1 MQHSFYEM
9 TYILLK
15 LSGDLVSELDL
26 QNLFFFL
33 LAVSKAGEISVSG
46 YEDEGLPFEE
56 VVGEY
61 KCLARSVLGNHST
74 TFRLLKEKNTQ
85 PTYKNQDNSVHD
97 NPGDEAGVNLIFN
110 RAFNRAPNLDFSS
123 V

>member
-1 MQHSFYEM
+1 M
-9 TYILLK
+9 
-15 LSGDLVSELDL
+15 
-26 QNLFFFL
+26 
-33 LAVSKAGEISVSG
+33 SKAGEISVSG

-85 PTYKNQDNSVHD
+85 PTYKNQDNPPVHD
-97 NPGDEAGVNLIFN
+97 NPGDEAGVNSHFMEHPIQIAVQFDL
-110 RAFNRAPNLDFSS
+110 LSS
-123 V
+123 WRWK

>member
-9 TYILLK
+9 TYNLLK

-74 TFRLLKEKNTQ
+74 TFRLLKETQ
-85 PTYKNQDNSVHD
+85 PTYKNQDNPSVHE
-97 NPGDEAGVNLIFN
+97 NPGDEAGVNSHFMEH
-110 RAFNRAPNLDFSS
+110 P